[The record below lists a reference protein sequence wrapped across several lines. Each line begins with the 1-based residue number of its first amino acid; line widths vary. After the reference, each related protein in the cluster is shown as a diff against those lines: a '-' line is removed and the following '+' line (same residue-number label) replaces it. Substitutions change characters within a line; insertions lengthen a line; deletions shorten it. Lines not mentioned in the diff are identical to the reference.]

1 MSIMRYHFKVTNFEN
16 DMTLYHTKMY
26 ELFKIENPN
35 VAVIEQRVAD
45 QHRTTVIRGWLAN
58 VIKEEIKMQVGE
70 EHRIN

>member
-45 QHRTTVIRGWLAN
+45 QHRTTVIRG
-58 VIKEEIKMQVGE
+58 
-70 EHRIN
+70 